1 MKRYLIVLGLV
12 SSILAACASPT
23 SDAMMAKASPSV
35 DAMVNKTTPTAD
47 TMMSKTT
54 PTADVMM
61 KKETPVA
68 EAMMSKTPAQMF
80 AAHFVD
86 SAPMH
91 GQAFV
96 LVPDQVLI
104 NFNFTLDETSS
115 IIVTKDNQPVTI
127 GKVMLG
133 ERKLSLS
140 ATLPKDAGDGLYV
153 VKYKACW
160 PDKSCHDGLFA
171 FTVDSKL
178 KSSYEDMTGKS
189 QVTIRLKDIK
199 FAPATLI
206 VSNGTQVTWVNDD
219 AVTHFINTDPH
230 PTHNALP
237 ALNSL
242 EIQTGES
249 YRFTFT
255 QPGEWAYHCSAH
267 VPQNMVGRVIVL
279 DDQKLT
285 AMPTT
290 QAMREK
296 QSPTVAVNAM
306 RKKESLDKLPV
317 NLIAAHFVLSN
328 PDHADI
334 LDQVPEKIHIAFNFN
349 LHAASNIAVTKDG
362 KPVAIKPTIGQFSID
377 ATLPADV
384 GDGLYVVK
392 YKACWPDRSCHEG
405 QFAFKVDSKMG
416 M

>member
-1 MKRYLIVLGLV
+1 MKRFLIALGLLI
-12 SSILAACASPT
+12 SLLAACAAPT
-23 SDAMMAKASPSV
+23 P
-35 DAMVNKTTPTAD
+35 D
-47 TMMSKTT
+47 T
-54 PTADVMM
+54 MM
-61 KKETPVA
+61 KKETPTVD
-68 EAMMSKTPAQMF
+68 AMMAKPSPTAHATMKSGEMMMGKVPDQMF

-91 GQAFV
+91 GQAFA
-96 LVPDQVLI
+96 LVPERVII
-104 NFNFTLDETSS
+104 NFNFTLDETST
-115 IIVTKDNQPVTI
+115 IAVTKDEKPITL

-140 ATLPKDAGDGLYV
+140 ATLPKDVGDGLFV

-171 FTVDSKL
+171 FTVDSKT
-178 KSSYEDMTGKS
+178 KGSYVEMTGKS
-189 QVTIRLKDIK
+189 QVTIRLKD
-199 FAPATLI
+199 FRLTPATLV
-206 VSNGTQVTWVNDD
+206 VSHGTQVTWVNDD
-219 AVTHFINTDPH
+219 SSTHFINSDPH
-230 PTHNALP
+230 PSHNNLP

-242 EIQTGES
+242 EIKKGES
-249 YRFTFT
+249 YSFTFT

-267 VPQNMVGRVIVL
+267 PHDMVGRVIVM

-285 AMPTT
+285 ALPTM
-290 QAMREK
+290 QAMMEK
-296 QSPTVAVNAM
+296 PTPTAVASAM
-306 RKKESLDKLPV
+306 KKKEALDKLPP
-317 NLIAAHFVLSN
+317 NLIAAHFVLST

-334 LDQVPEKIHIAFNFN
+334 LSKTPEKIRIEFNFN
-349 LHAASNIAVTKDG
+349 LHAASNIEVSKDG
-362 KPVAIKPTIGQFSID
+362 KAVAIKPAVGQFSID
-377 ATLPADV
+377 AVLPADV

>member
-1 MKRYLIVLGLV
+1 MKHTWLFFGMLAMIVL
-12 SSILAACASPT
+12 IACAPVATPTPDAMKKESPT
-23 SDAMMAKASPSV
+23 ADAMMNKA
-35 DAMVNKTTPTAD
+35 TPT
-47 TMMSKTT
+47 
-54 PTADVMM
+54 
-61 KKETPVA
+61 A
-68 EAMMSKTPAQMF
+68 EAMMKAPDQMF

-91 GQAFV
+91 NQAFA
-96 LVPDQVLI
+96 LVPDKVLI

-115 IIVTKDNQPVTI
+115 IAVTKDDKPVTL
-127 GKVMLG
+127 GKVMLS
-133 ERKLSLS
+133 ERKFSLS
-140 ATLPKDAGDGLYV
+140 ATLPKDAGDGSYV

-171 FTVDSKL
+171 FKVDSKM
-178 KSSYEDMTGKS
+178 KGSYNDLTGKS
-189 QVTIRLKDIK
+189 QVTIRLKEVK
-199 FAPATLI
+199 FAPATLV

-219 AVTHFINTDPH
+219 SVTHFINSDPH
-230 PTHNALP
+230 PSHNALS

-242 EIQTGES
+242 EIKKDES
-249 YRFTFT
+249 YSFTFA

-285 AMPTT
+285 TMPTK
-290 QAMREK
+290 ALMEK
-296 QSPTVAVNAM
+296 PTPTVAASAM
-306 RKKESLDKLPV
+306 KKKEALDKLPV

-334 LDQVPEKIHIAFNFN
+334 LGKAPEKIHIEFNFN
-349 LHAASNIAVTKDG
+349 LHAASNIEVTKDG
-362 KPVAIKPTIGQFSID
+362 KPVTIKPAVGQFSID
-377 ATLPADV
+377 AVIPSDAS
-384 GDGLYVVK
+384 DGLYVVK

-405 QFAFKVDSKMG
+405 QFAFRVDSKMG